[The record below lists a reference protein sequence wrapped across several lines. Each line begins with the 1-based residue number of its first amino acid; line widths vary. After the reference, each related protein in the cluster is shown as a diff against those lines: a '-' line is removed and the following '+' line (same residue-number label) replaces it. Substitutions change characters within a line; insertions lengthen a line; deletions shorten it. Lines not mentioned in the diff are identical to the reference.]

1 MSAALVPIAVGF
13 VAMAVSVLVILNLSL
28 AAGAR
33 AVPDAAGE
41 TAAET
46 QEQPPVA
53 EDQQL
58 KRQEPDQESGLDLPS
73 FQDLDALRRLP
84 GVRGVALWG
93 AHGAVLRAEGE
104 LLETILPEAARV
116 LDTLRQAGGAV
127 GSGPWMSFKVEGL
140 TGSIYGARMHG
151 VSLVVVTDP
160 SAEASQIERQLYQTT
175 LHTPAELAQ
184 TDARPASDDLDE
196 PTELEA
202 SP

>member
-58 KRQEPDQESGLDLPS
+58 KRQEP
-73 FQDLDALRRLP
+73 A
-84 GVRGVALWG
+84 
-93 AHGAVLRAEGE
+93 
-104 LLETILPEAARV
+104 
-116 LDTLRQAGGAV
+116 
-127 GSGPWMSFKVEGL
+127 
-140 TGSIYGARMHG
+140 
-151 VSLVVVTDP
+151 
-160 SAEASQIERQLYQTT
+160 
-175 LHTPAELAQ
+175 
-184 TDARPASDDLDE
+184 
-196 PTELEA
+196 
-202 SP
+202 